1 MGAFQNVDSEAG
13 TYGVAEDCT
22 AVSSFGVFEN
32 ASAESPLWLHIKDNG
47 QLLDAVLSLF
57 SF

>member
-1 MGAFQNVDSEAG
+1 MGAFQNVDSG

-22 AVSSFGVFEN
+22 AVSSFSVFEN
-32 ASAESPLWLHIKDNG
+32 ASAESPLWLDIKDNG

-57 SF
+57 AF